1 MKILVTGG
9 TGQVGQE
16 LLSYLA
22 DDVANGDAVFVG
34 SKDYN
39 LTLPFGVKRMFE
51 EIKPDTVIHLAAKVG
66 GIKDNMANPLE
77 FLEDNLQMNTNVV
90 MEAQKHNV
98 KKFIGIGSTCV
109 YPDILPDDHYP
120 MTEDML
126 HIGAPTPTNFGYGYA
141 KRLLAV
147 HLETVRKSKGLDY
160 FTIFPSNLYSEHDH
174 FGDDTKAHFVTAL
187 LKKIK
192 NSDGV
197 VNLMGTGTPI
207 RQFIHAEDLAK
218 VICECLYREI
228 KQDFNVCDDSRSIKD
243 IAEAALK
250 ATNNEHLTLSF
261 DNQHTNDGQFRK
273 DCSNAKMME
282 LFPDFKFIPLEKGL
296 ERVYNAL

>member
-1 MKILVTGG
+1 MSKILVTGG
-9 TGQVGQE
+9 SGMVGKHLQE
-16 LLSYLA
+16 MLP
-22 DDVANGDAVFVG
+22 DAVFVG

-39 LTLPFGVKRMFE
+39 LTIPYGVGCMFK
-51 EIKPDTVIHLAAKVG
+51 EIKPDVVIHLAAKVG

-77 FLEDNLQMNTNVV
+77 FLEANLQMNTNVV
-90 MEAQKHNV
+90 MEAQNHKV

-141 KRLLAV
+141 KRMLAV
-147 HLETVRKSKGLDY
+147 HLETIRKSKGLDY
-160 FTIFPSNLYSEHDH
+160 FTIFPSNLYSEYDH

-192 NSDGV
+192 NSNGV
-197 VNLMGTGTPI
+197 VPLMGTGTPL

-218 VICECLYREI
+218 VIVKCLDKEI
-228 KQDFNVCDDSRSIKD
+228 KEDFNVCDDCRSIKD

-250 ATNNEHLTLSF
+250 ATNNVHLKLEF
-261 DNQHTNDGQFRK
+261 DQFFKNDGQFRK
-273 DCSNAKMME
+273 DCSNEKMMK
-282 LFPDFKFIPLEKGL
+282 LFPDFKFLSLEDGL
-296 ERVYNAL
+296 NRVYNAL